1 VVPAAVVKQKDM
13 DYQTILSTLRS
24 RDIND
29 RILMVYMMQDNAI
42 FRDLNREQLKV
53 IAHDICVL
61 CMNYDSITHN
71 MLPYTRQHYTFLGS
85 IPPIAYK
92 TSTVAGMP
100 TKYIFYF
107 NKDNRYKRKSYYSI
121 IQELTAQ
128 IIHKLSDK

>member
-1 VVPAAVVKQKDM
+1 VVLAVVVKQKDM

-53 IAHDICVL
+53 IAADICAL
-61 CMNYDSITHN
+61 
-71 MLPYTRQHYTFLGS
+71 
-85 IPPIAYK
+85 
-92 TSTVAGMP
+92 AGML
-100 TKYIFYF
+100 TKYKFYF
-107 NKDNRYKRKSYYSI
+107 DKDTRYKRKSYYSI